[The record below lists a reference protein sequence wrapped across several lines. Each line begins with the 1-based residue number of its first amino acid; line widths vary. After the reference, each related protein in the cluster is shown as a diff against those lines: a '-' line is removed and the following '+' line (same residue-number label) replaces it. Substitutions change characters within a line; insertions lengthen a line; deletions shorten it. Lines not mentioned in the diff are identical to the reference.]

1 MGKILLATTLIA
13 LVVVAVFVFGKGRPS
28 GKEYPESPANINGFE
43 KKKNGANFTVYYHPG
58 EETNANKTLAVLE
71 QGGVDLYQKYLG
83 LEPKNILVYLTT
95 DADEYVKIADFPGG
109 KGHLEAGDGSAPG
122 GKIYLYK
129 PFQEAGGGKSGGV
142 IVHEGTHAVLYQFLG
157 QDKIGSLPGFLN
169 EGLAYYLEYIFKAGK
184 NFSPL
189 SEIYHSDLLVSGV
202 KTGSPKLLDLA
213 ELAQKCDGYIFD
225 ETLNFLCRGQGVY
238 SVWYINE
245 TYGDGVWGKMLTD
258 LKQTNDW
265 QSSLQKATGKTI
277 GQLGQDIK
285 SRLESMVGQK

>member
-1 MGKILLATTLIA
+1 MGKILLAVTLIA
-13 LVVVAVFVFGKGRPS
+13 LVVVAVFVFGKGRPP
-28 GKEYPESPANINGFE
+28 GKEYPESPADVNGFE
-43 KKKNGANFTVYYHPG
+43 KKKTGANFTIYYHSG

-71 QGGVDLYQKYLG
+71 QGGVDLYRKYLG
-83 LEPKNILVYLTT
+83 LEPKNILVYLTA
-95 DADEYVKIADFPGG
+95 DADEYVKIANFPGG
-109 KGHLEAGDGSAPG
+109 KGHLEAGDGSAPN

-129 PFQEAGGGKSGGV
+129 PFQETGGNKSGGV

-213 ELAQKCDGYIFD
+213 ELAQKCNGYIFD

-245 TYGDGVWGKMLTD
+245 TYGDGVWGKILKD
-258 LKQTNDW
+258 LKQTGNW